1 VDVGI
6 LPNHV
11 YLVSFVC
18 VIVII
23 AFFAFSS
30 ICVGGLEYCIV
41 WLLSLDILEIASAAF
56 RLDSKAQQVVS
67 ELRVSVLEEDV

>member
-1 VDVGI
+1 MDVGI

-11 YLVSFVC
+11 YLVFVC
-18 VIVII
+18 VCDCLF

-67 ELRVSVLEEDV
+67 DPGSVLEEDV